1 MENTSTKT
9 NSRTTS
15 CKINE
20 IPSRQGDDSSSLS
33 SISNNC
39 LNNND
44 EDQVISSDNE
54 DNVEKSNGKQK
65 INKTPSEESTI
76 PRKSAKMNLKMS
88 Q

>member
-1 MENTSTKT
+1 MANTSPKPDP
-9 NSRTTS
+9 RTTS

-44 EDQVISSDNE
+44 EDQVISNE
-54 DNVEKSNGKQK
+54 TGVANTDIDKQSNITHDTNASVE
-65 INKTPSEESTI
+65 
-76 PRKSAKMNLKMS
+76 
-88 Q
+88 